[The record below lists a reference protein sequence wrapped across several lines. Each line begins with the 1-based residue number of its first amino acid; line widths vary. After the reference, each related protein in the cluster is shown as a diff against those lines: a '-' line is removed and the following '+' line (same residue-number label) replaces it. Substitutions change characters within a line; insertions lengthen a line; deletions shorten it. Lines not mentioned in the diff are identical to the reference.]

1 MLPWRRLYLEK
12 IIIYMKIKMN
22 SCFNFSTYSLLLLS
36 IYNTFVYE
44 KYIVHVLTILLNVIC
59 ILCLSCSCIFVE
71 MVLKDHAYNY

>member
-1 MLPWRRLYLEK
+1 
-12 IIIYMKIKMN
+12 MKIKMN

-44 KYIVHVLTILLNVIC
+44 KYIVLTILLNVIC

>member
-1 MLPWRRLYLEK
+1 M
-12 IIIYMKIKMN
+12 KMN

-44 KYIVHVLTILLNVIC
+44 KYIVLTILLNVIC
-59 ILCLSCSCIFVE
+59 ILCLSCSCVFVE

>member
-22 SCFNFSTYSLLLLS
+22 SCFNFSTYSLLLLL

-44 KYIVHVLTILLNVIC
+44 KYIVLTILLNVIC
-59 ILCLSCSCIFVE
+59 ILCLSCSCVFVE

>member
-22 SCFNFSTYSLLLLS
+22 SCFNFSTYSLLLLL

-44 KYIVHVLTILLNVIC
+44 KYIVLTILLNVIC

>member
-1 MLPWRRLYLEK
+1 
-12 IIIYMKIKMN
+12 MN

-44 KYIVHVLTILLNVIC
+44 KYIVLTILLNVIC
-59 ILCLSCSCIFVE
+59 ILCLSCSCVFVE

>member
-1 MLPWRRLYLEK
+1 M
-12 IIIYMKIKMN
+12 KMN

-44 KYIVHVLTILLNVIC
+44 QYIVLTILLNVIC
-59 ILCLSCSCIFVE
+59 ILCLSCSCVFVE

>member
-12 IIIYMKIKMN
+12 RIIYMKIKMN

-44 KYIVHVLTILLNVIC
+44 KYIVLTILLNVIC
-59 ILCLSCSCIFVE
+59 ILCLSCLCIFVE

>member
-44 KYIVHVLTILLNVIC
+44 KYIVLTILLNVIYV
-59 ILCLSCSCIFVE
+59 SCV
-71 MVLKDHAYNY
+71 

>member
-1 MLPWRRLYLEK
+1 MLPWRRLYLKK

-44 KYIVHVLTILLNVIC
+44 KYIVLTILLNVIC

>member
-1 MLPWRRLYLEK
+1 
-12 IIIYMKIKMN
+12 MKIKMN

-44 KYIVHVLTILLNVIC
+44 KYIVLTILLNVIC
-59 ILCLSCSCIFVE
+59 ILCLSCSCVFVE

>member
-44 KYIVHVLTILLNVIC
+44 KYIVLTILLNVIC

>member
-1 MLPWRRLYLEK
+1 
-12 IIIYMKIKMN
+12 MN

-44 KYIVHVLTILLNVIC
+44 KYIVLTILLNVIC
-59 ILCLSCSCIFVE
+59 ILCFSCSCIFVE

>member
-12 IIIYMKIKMN
+12 MIIYMKIKMN

-44 KYIVHVLTILLNVIC
+44 KYIVLTILLNVIC

>member
-1 MLPWRRLYLEK
+1 MLPWRRFYLEK

-44 KYIVHVLTILLNVIC
+44 KYIVLTILLNVIC

>member
-1 MLPWRRLYLEK
+1 
-12 IIIYMKIKMN
+12 MN

-44 KYIVHVLTILLNVIC
+44 KYIVLTILLNVIC

-71 MVLKDHAYNY
+71 MVLNLDTF

>member
-1 MLPWRRLYLEK
+1 
-12 IIIYMKIKMN
+12 MN

-44 KYIVHVLTILLNVIC
+44 KYIVLTILLNVIC

>member
-1 MLPWRRLYLEK
+1 
-12 IIIYMKIKMN
+12 MN